1 MAADPS
7 AELIERVQA
16 LTAQLEEV
24 QDFQA
29 RAVAD
34 ELVASIMQLYGA
46 GLERIFGALAQDG
59 ASAAQVRDQLVE
71 DGVVASLMLIHDLY
85 PVDLETRV
93 HEALESVRPYME
105 SHGGDV
111 ELVGIEDGVA
121 KLRLVGHCK
130 GCPASEAT
138 LELAIKK
145 ALEEAAPDL
154 EGLEVEGVRD
164 PAPAPAGGGF
174 ELPMMHSG
182 GDGTALPMLGDANS
196 NGAGGAPA
204 WTELEG
210 AVPDAGRTVPMTVGG
225 AELLVA
231 NVGGTLLAYRNA
243 CGWCRARLDD
253 APMAPGGTLTCP
265 SCERRFELRRAGR
278 SPDDEELQ
286 IAPVPLL
293 RGEGLVRVALAA
305 A

>member
-1 MAADPS
+1 MAVDVS
-7 AELIERVQA
+7 ETLIERVQA
-16 LTAQLEEV
+16 LTAQLEEI

-46 GLERIFGALAQDG
+46 GLERIFDALAQDG
-59 ASAAQVRDQLVE
+59 ATAEQVRDHLVE
-71 DGVVASLMLIHDLY
+71 DGVVASLMLIHGLY

-93 HEALESVRPYME
+93 QEALDSVRPYME

-111 ELVGIEDGVA
+111 ELVAVEEGVA
-121 KLRLVGHCK
+121 KLKLVGHCK

-154 EGLEVEGVRD
+154 AGLEVEGVRE
-164 PAPAPAGGGF
+164 AGPPPTGF
-174 ELPMMHSG
+174 ELPL
-182 GDGTALPMLGDANS
+182 TL
-196 NGAGGAPA
+196 AGGAPSSELPMA
-204 WTELEG
+204 GSANGNGNGNGAPPEWTELESDI
-210 AVPDAGRTVPMTVGG
+210 PSAGCTVPATVG
-225 AELLVA
+225 AADLLMA

-243 CGWCRARLDD
+243 CGWCQARLD
-253 APMAPGGTLTCP
+253 AATMTPSGTLTCP

-278 SPDDEELQ
+278 SPDDEQLQ
-286 IAPVPLL
+286 IQPVPLL
-293 RGEGLVRVALAA
+293 RGEGRVRVAVA
-305 A
+305 

>member
-1 MAADPS
+1 MLTSD
-7 AELIERVQA
+7 ELIARVQE

-34 ELVASIMQLYGA
+34 ELVSSIVQLYGA
-46 GLERIFGALAQDG
+46 GLERIVDALEEPGAT
-59 ASAAQVRDQLVE
+59 AAEVRDRLVG
-71 DGVVASLMLIHDLY
+71 DGVVASLLLIHGLY

-93 HEALESVRPYME
+93 REGLDSVRPYME

-111 ELVGIEDGVA
+111 ELVEIVDGVA
-121 KLRLVGHCK
+121 RMRLVGHCE

-145 ALEEAAPDL
+145 ALEETAPDL
-154 EGLEVEGVRD
+154 EGLEVEGVSEA
-164 PAPAPAGGGF
+164 PAPLGAFELPVIQSNVKGAAAPAPAWI
-174 ELPMMHSG
+174 
-182 GDGTALPMLGDANS
+182 DLGA
-196 NGAGGAPA
+196 AAPA
-204 WTELEG
+204 
-210 AVPDAGRTVPMTVGG
+210 AGTTAPVTVAG

-231 NVGGTLLAYRNA
+231 NVGGTLLASRNA
-243 CGWCRARLDD
+243 CGWCRARLDE

-265 SCERRFELRRAGR
+265 ACERRFELRRAGR
-278 SPDDEELQ
+278 SPDDAQLQ

-293 RGEGLVRVALAA
+293 RGEGRVRVAVG
-305 A
+305 

>member
-46 GLERIFGALAQDG
+46 GLERIVEALAAPDATVAG
-59 ASAAQVRDQLVE
+59 VRQQLVE
-71 DGVVASLMLIHDLY
+71 DGVVASLMLIHGLY

-111 ELVGIEDGVA
+111 ELVAVEEGMA
-121 KLRLVGHCK
+121 RLRLVGHCK

-138 LELAIKK
+138 LELAIRK
-145 ALEEAAPDL
+145 ALEETAPDL
-154 EGLEVEGVRD
+154 DGLEVEGVRE
-164 PAPAPAGGGF
+164 PAAAANGGGF
-174 ELPMMHSG
+174 ELPVIQSA
-182 GDGTALPMLGDANS
+182 TA
-196 NGAGGAPA
+196 GAPPD
-204 WTELEG
+204 WTELE
-210 AVPDAGRTVPMTVGG
+210 AAAPPAGTTAPMSVGG
-225 AELLVA
+225 ADLLVA

-243 CGWCRARLDD
+243 CGWCQARLDA
-253 APMAPGGTLTCP
+253 APMTPGGTLTCP

-278 SPDDEELQ
+278 SPDDDRVQ
-286 IAPVPLL
+286 IPPVPLL
-293 RGEGLVRVALAA
+293 RGEGRVRVTVA
-305 A
+305 